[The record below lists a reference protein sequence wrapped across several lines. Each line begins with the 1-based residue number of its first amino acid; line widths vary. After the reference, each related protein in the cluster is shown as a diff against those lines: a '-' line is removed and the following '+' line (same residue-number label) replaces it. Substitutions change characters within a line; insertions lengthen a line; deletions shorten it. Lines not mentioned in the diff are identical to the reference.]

1 MQVNIVNAGSIDLD
15 RHLVLLRKS
24 FGQSAWAAQIG
35 ATLTR
40 EFYLW
45 KYFSTAGQAVI
56 ASVLA
61 DREVVSGVAALPT
74 LFQTPGGVKKG
85 WQIAD
90 IATVPSARKRGFYRA
105 CLKALIERL
114 GDDMLVCFPND
125 NSRRGIEEQGFGFA
139 TELLTYVRPLNPFAT
154 APRVIADSPAFREP
168 DSAERGAGYSFF
180 RTPDDLEWRYRRNPA
195 LRYDVVAVDEGH
207 CVFRPF
213 RLFGSTVSIVMEVV
227 AADERAFCDLVRDAE
242 RAAAGCRLRANF
254 IMTSSPLPAGLR
266 ARYLTLPQML
276 LPKRQALFVR
286 MPGAMTPSP
295 AWSVQIGDWDGL

>member
-1 MQVNIVNAGSIDLD
+1 MTCWSAFPTTIREEES
-15 RHLVLLRKS
+15 KS
-24 FGQSAWAAQIG
+24 
-35 ATLTR
+35 R
-40 EFYLW
+40 
-45 KYFSTAGQAVI
+45 
-56 ASVLA
+56 
-61 DREVVSGVAALPT
+61 
-74 LFQTPGGVKKG
+74 
-85 WQIAD
+85 
-90 IATVPSARKRGFYRA
+90 
-105 CLKALIERL
+105 
-114 GDDMLVCFPND
+114 
-125 NSRRGIEEQGFGFA
+125 GFGFA

-154 APRVIADSPAFREP
+154 APRVIADSPAFKEP
-168 DSAERGAGYSFF
+168 DSADRGASYSFF

-195 LRYDVVAVDEGH
+195 LRYEVVAVDEGH

-227 AADERAFCDLVRDAE
+227 AVDERAFCDLVRDAE

-286 MPGAMTPSP
+286 TPGGMTPSP